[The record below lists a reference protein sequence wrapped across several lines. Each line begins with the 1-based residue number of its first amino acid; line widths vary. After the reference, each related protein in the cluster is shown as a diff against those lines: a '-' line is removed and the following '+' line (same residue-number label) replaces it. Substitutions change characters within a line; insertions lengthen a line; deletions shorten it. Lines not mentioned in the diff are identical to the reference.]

1 MNINKQTIDWNSS
14 DVLMQI
20 AYSIQN
26 SLNPII
32 EANKRIIKKKL
43 TNDSQKNL
51 NEIIISNSQE
61 IVSLIQEVLKVAKS
75 KSIRI
80 SSKPE
85 PIIFEIYNSNLY
97 IKSIC
102 GEKINLK
109 ILFKSEIDWLLI
121 FEEEIFKR
129 VKDSQLNLFDLSFY
143 MAMGERQLHRR
154 IKNILGITPNKY
166 IRILKLHKAKKLLD
180 NYTYNTVSE
189 VSYAV
194 GYNDTHYFSKLFY
207 QQYNITPKELI
218 RSMR

>member
-1 MNINKQTIDWNSS
+1 MNTNKQTINWNSS

-43 TNDSQKNL
+43 TSDSQRNP
-51 NEIIISNSQE
+51 NEIIFSNSQE
-61 IVSLIQEVLKVAKS
+61 IADLIKEVLKVARS
-75 KSIRI
+75 KSISI
-80 SSKPE
+80 SSKTE
-85 PIIFEIYNSNLY
+85 PIIFEIYNSNQH
-97 IKSIC
+97 IKFIC
-102 GEKINLK
+102 GKKINLET
-109 ILFKSEIDWLLI
+109 LFKSDIDWLLI

-129 VKDSQLNLFDLSFY
+129 IKDSQLNLFDLSYY
-143 MAMGERQLHRR
+143 MATSERQLHRK
-154 IKNILGITPNKY
+154 IKSLLCITPNKY

-180 NYTYNTVSE
+180 NYTFDTVSE

-218 RSMR
+218 VSLR